1 VNKTIPMLQVGALAL
16 VMFGRPML
24 TWAQSTANP
33 QGPPAA
39 STSKSDDVL
48 QEVVVTAEKRAERLE
63 NVPASVQVIGSQQ
76 LLDQHV
82 ESIADLSQT
91 TPSLEMIQAFG
102 GPGGGGQIRGIGT
115 QSFTR
120 SAEGSVGIVVDGIS
134 QGNLNISNLFDIQH
148 VEVLEGP
155 QGTLFG
161 LTSSAGVINILTNA
175 PSVAGF
181 DTRWHV
187 DVSNNGTAGSEFGQ
201 QVVNGVINMPL
212 SANSALRVAVTLDDY
227 KGIEH
232 NSFDGTDSKD
242 NTYALR
248 ARYLWQP
255 IDPLTINLIA
265 DVQRQVYEGPGYG
278 PLPGFTYVY
287 ANPVLTAELASCGIT
302 PGWDNQDR
310 CQTHPEEGSDT
321 NYGFSAQIDY
331 DLGPAT
337 VTSISA
343 YRRDESGPNSQ
354 DIQAVPQE
362 IPQIWSVGGLSAG
375 TQFSEELRIASK
387 SGAQLEYTAGLYYL
401 NFVTL
406 GYNEPDAFFHIQLP
420 FPPFELGSPT
430 TTYTET
436 SNKSSAAFGQAT
448 YHITDELGVIGGMR
462 YTYQTIT
469 DYSSPD
475 GLQPGAPNNPG
486 AASLDVVEH
495 NLSGKVGLQYKFTP
509 DWVSY
514 ATVTRGYKG
523 PQAEAATPTTPAIL
537 VPAEIP
543 TAYELGLKATTLQD
557 RLSFNS
563 ALFYTRDHNY
573 QGQSCSLNPLGVLV
587 CVPNSVDVTTKGIEL
602 GVNARPLANWNLS
615 GGYIY
620 DEAVYPASYLG
631 ENPNALVGPDTTL
644 PLGGLQIIGVP
655 RNKFTTSSDY
665 TLPLG
670 PVGLFVGGDVVY
682 KSAILEGPSPDPRFT
697 YPAHWTL
704 GARIGV
710 RSSNDMW
717 GVTIFGRDLN
727 NAHEPITLFG
737 GPAYIPPGVVPGVP
751 FGAVSGVSG
760 WMGPQSLRQVGIS
773 FDLHL

>member
-1 VNKTIPMLQVGALAL
+1 MNKVIAIIPAGALAL
-16 VMFGRPML
+16 TTLGEPVSS
-24 TWAQSTANP
+24 WAQSTANP
-33 QGPPAA
+33 QESQAAGPTR
-39 STSKSDDVL
+39 SSDVL
-48 QEVVVTAEKRAERLE
+48 EEVVVTAEKRVERLE
-63 NVPASVQVIGSQQ
+63 NVPASVQVVTSQQ

-82 ESIADLSQT
+82 ESIADLAQT

-175 PSVAGF
+175 PKVSGF
-181 DTRWHV
+181 ETIWHV
-187 DVSNNGTAGSEFGQ
+187 DLSDKGRAGSEFGE
-201 QVVNGVINMPL
+201 QVVHGIVNIPL
-212 SANSALRVAVTLDDY
+212 SSNSALRVALSLDDY

-232 NSFDGTDSKD
+232 NSSDGTDSKD
-242 NTYALR
+242 DTYALR

-255 IDPLTINLIA
+255 SDPLTINLIA
-265 DVQRQVYEGPGYG
+265 DVQRQVYHGPGYG
-278 PLPGFTYVY
+278 PLPGFIYVY
-287 ANPVLTAELASCGIT
+287 ANPPLTAELASCGIT
-302 PGWDNQDR
+302 PGFDNQNR

-331 DLGPAT
+331 DFGPAT
-337 VTSISA
+337 FTSISA

-362 IPQIWSVGGLSAG
+362 IPQIWSTGALSAG
-375 TQFSEELRIASK
+375 TQFSEELRLASK
-387 SGAQLEYTAGLYYL
+387 AGSQLEYTAGLYYL

-406 GYNEPDAFFHIQLP
+406 GYNQPGAFFHIQLP
-420 FPPFELGSPT
+420 FPPFELGFPQI
-430 TTYTET
+430 TYTET

-448 YHITDELGVIGGMR
+448 YHITDQFGVIGGVR

-469 DYSSPD
+469 DYSSPL
-475 GLQPGAPNNPG
+475 GLEPGSANNAG
-486 AASLDVVEH
+486 ATSLDVIEH
-495 NLSGKVGLQYKFTP
+495 NFSGKVGLQYKFTP
-509 DWVSY
+509 NWVSY

-523 PQAEAATPTTPAIL
+523 PQAEAATSTTPAIL

-543 TAYELGLKATTLQD
+543 TSYELGLKATTWED
-557 RLSFNS
+557 RLSFTGT
-563 ALFYTRDHNY
+563 LFYTRDHNY
-573 QGQSCSLNPLGVLV
+573 QGQSCSLTPVGVLA

-602 GVNARPLANWNLS
+602 GLNARPIPNWNLS

-620 DEAVYPASYLG
+620 DRAEYPGSYLG

-644 PLGGLQIIGVP
+644 PLGGLQVIGVP

-670 PVGLFVGGDVVY
+670 PVGLFIGADLVY
-682 KSAILEGPSPDPRFT
+682 KSSILEGPSPDPRFT

-704 GARIGV
+704 GARLGI
-710 RSSNDMW
+710 RASNDAW

-727 NAHEPITLFG
+727 NAHEPVTLFG
-737 GPAYIPPGVVPGVP
+737 GPAFVPPGVVPFLP
-751 FGAVSGVSG
+751 FGAISGVSG